1 MPGAESDVEVLVR
14 LKAAKEAATAARQT
28 HQIQAADH
36 VAQETVARSRW
47 PACIA
52 LLRSLAEQYRQRSAE
67 LGIIVEV
74 EEMVRLRAWLPD
86 VSVHVTRSDRELAT
100 DLVFR
105 MSRDGRTFCRIQQ
118 TRGRRQAN
126 LNREDRSIDMSEV
139 NLRPLLRA
147 VGADPDRPLRAVI
160 TAVRAM
166 GLLE

>member
-28 HQIQAADH
+28 HQIQAEDH
-36 VAQETVARSRW
+36 VARETVARSRW

-52 LLRSLAEQYRQRSAE
+52 LLRALAEQYRRRSAD
-67 LGIIVEV
+67 LGVVVEV
-74 EEMVRLRAWLPD
+74 EETVRLRSWLPD
-86 VSVHVTRSDRELAT
+86 VSVHVSRSDKALAT
-100 DLVFR
+100 SLHFR

-126 LNREDRSIDMSEV
+126 LNREDRSIDMSEP

-147 VGADPDRPLRAVI
+147 VVQILIVH
-160 TAVRAM
+160 
-166 GLLE
+166 

>member
-1 MPGAESDVEVLVR
+1 MPGPESDVVVLVR
-14 LKAAKEAATAARQT
+14 LKAAKEAAMAARQT
-28 HQIQAADH
+28 AKTQAEEP
-36 VAQETVARSRW
+36 VSLETIARSRW

-86 VSVHVTRSDRELAT
+86 VSVHVTRSDKELAT

-105 MSRDGRTFCRIQQ
+105 MSRDGRAFCRIQQ

-126 LNREDRSIDMSEV
+126 LNREDRSINMSEV

-147 VGADPDRPLRAVI
+147 VVQILIVH
-160 TAVRAM
+160 
-166 GLLE
+166 